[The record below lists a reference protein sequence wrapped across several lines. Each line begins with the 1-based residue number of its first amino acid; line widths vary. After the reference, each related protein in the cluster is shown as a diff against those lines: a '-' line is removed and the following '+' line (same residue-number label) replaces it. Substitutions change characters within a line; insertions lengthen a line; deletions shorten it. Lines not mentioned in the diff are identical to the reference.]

1 MVVYIFDTDVLSNML
16 QHYYPGIFPKFWRK
30 FDRGI
35 SRDVITSVR
44 QVQDELEKWGN
55 PRIDHSWIK
64 KNERIF
70 TPPTEEEATYME
82 KILTSND
89 GAGLE
94 ISKKGKKRDGFLIA
108 DTWLIAK
115 AYAMKGTVVTE
126 ETREPEFTNRI
137 GSYSKIPDVCDNRK
151 IPCINLEEF
160 MSKEEWR
167 F

>member
-1 MVVYIFDTDVLSNML
+1 M
-16 QHYYPGIFPKFWRK
+16 
-30 FDRGI
+30 
-35 SRDVITSVR
+35 TS
-44 QVQDELEKWGN
+44 D
-55 PRIDHSWIK
+55 
-64 KNERIF
+64 
-70 TPPTEEEATYME
+70 
-82 KILTSND
+82 D

-160 MSKEEWR
+160 MSKEKWR